1 MARAVHND
9 NMSGAKKTRIA
20 LVDDQPL
27 YLEMLSSVL
36 GGHPNIELVLA
47 AAGAAEARA
56 NLRPG
61 MVDVAILD
69 VDLADGNGVGLGISL
84 RRADPNIG
92 IMLLSSQDVMEL
104 LLDLPADVRR
114 GWSYLSKT
122 ASLSTQSLVD
132 AIEATARGETVLDGE
147 LVRRARPREG
157 SLLAQLS
164 KRQYEVL
171 QLVAQGLSNTG
182 VAEALEISAR
192 SVENHLNAIYTA
204 LEIPEGRNARV
215 SAVLKLVEESS
226 RA

>member
-1 MARAVHND
+1 MTGAAR
-9 NMSGAKKTRIA
+9 TRIA
-20 LVDDQPL
+20 VVDDQPL
-27 YLEMLSSVL
+27 YLEMLSTVL
-36 GGHPNIELVLA
+36 AGHPEIEVVLSA
-47 AAGAAEARA
+47 GGAAEARTA
-56 NLRPG
+56 IQPG
-61 MVDVAILD
+61 AIDVAILD

-84 RRADPNIG
+84 RRADPAIG

-132 AIEATARGETVLDGE
+132 AIKATARGETVLDGE

-171 QLVAQGLSNTG
+171 QLVAQGLSNSG
-182 VAEALEISAR
+182 VAEALDISAR
-192 SVENHLNAIYTA
+192 SVENHLNAIYAA

-215 SAVLKLVEESS
+215 SAVLKLVEETS